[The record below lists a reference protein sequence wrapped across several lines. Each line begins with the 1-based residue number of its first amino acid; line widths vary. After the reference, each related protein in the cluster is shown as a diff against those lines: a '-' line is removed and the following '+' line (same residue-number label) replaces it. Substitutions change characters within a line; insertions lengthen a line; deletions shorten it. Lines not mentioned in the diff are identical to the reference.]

1 MQMLMIIGSL
11 ALTGGLHL
19 TVGYV
24 KSSQPHLTGMVD
36 DRPTDLEPPVQLRVA
51 DRPIDVE
58 RQGHAAPFVADF
70 DGDGVN
76 DLLVGQF
83 SEGRLRVYR
92 NTGTNQGPKF
102 DRYFWFQAGGQVAT
116 VPVG

>member
-1 MQMLMIIGSL
+1 MFYQLLFIGSL
-11 ALTGGLHL
+11 AVALDNDS
-19 TVGYV
+19 VEI
-24 KSSQPHLTGMVD
+24 
-36 DRPTDLEPPVQLRVA
+36 EPPVHIQTA
-51 DRPIDVE
+51 GRPINVE

-83 SEGRLRVYR
+83 SEGRLRIYR
-92 NTGTNQGPKF
+92 NTGTNRRPNFNG
-102 DRYFWFQAGGQVAT
+102 YSWFQAGGQLAA